1 MNLFNKY
8 IVSIFFLLVGI
19 SYNYAQCYPGNIVT
33 STFATG
39 GTGNYLDRII
49 WLTWGAQ
56 SSADTYGKTNQI
68 LNDGE
73 TSYASIPLSQN
84 KYFCLQAT
92 IDNVTPS
99 SSIKSYIPG
108 NYTGDSMDNM
118 YNIGGAGNNNQM
130 VAGIINAN
138 SGTTV
143 NFNVNC
149 QAFLDGNPV
158 RIKGLVIAD
167 AESLSSSEELKVS
180 SDGDWRVIEVKKNLG
195 AGTYEILKSNIAG
208 GLQQVHLFNGN
219 DNNTAA
225 ITVLSFNETAYD
237 TQTNNYEINFNVEI
251 KGAGLTAIA
260 LGLLMPEL
268 DRGDAPD
275 TYGEALHIIDNSVF
289 TADQVPIG
297 TTINLNTNSY
307 TPAVEIPATNVGYL
321 GNVQPD
327 PDSASLY
334 SIDALADDNDGGN
347 LNEEDVLPP
356 NLKRFYYR
364 NFNYIAGENFQVDVP
379 YKTVDPSYLQAW
391 INFNVNG
398 VFEPAEGV
406 MQTLAPGTGTTTL
419 SWTVPNDVVIRP
431 TYMRLR
437 LSDNYYGMLTPETT
451 LLKGEVEDHRM
462 YVVKPAIT
470 NPFIP
475 SVTQE

>member
-1 MNLFNKY
+1 MRLFSKY
-8 IVSIFFLLVGI
+8 IMLALLLFA
-19 SYNYAQCYPGNIVT
+19 SFSSNAQCYPGNIVT

-39 GTGNYLDRII
+39 GTGNYLNRII

-56 SSADTYGKTNQI
+56 SSADTYGLTNQI

-73 TSYASIPLSQN
+73 TSYASIQLSQN

-92 IDNVTPS
+92 IDNVSPA
-99 SSIKSYIPG
+99 SSIRSYIPG
-108 NYTGDSMDNM
+108 NYNGDSMDNL

-143 NFNVNC
+143 NFTVNC
-149 QAFLDGNPV
+149 EASLDGNPV

-180 SDGDWRVIEVKKNLG
+180 AEGDWKVIEVKKNIG
-195 AGTYEILKSNIAG
+195 AGSYEIEKNNIAG
-208 GLQQVHLFNGN
+208 TVQEVHLFNGN

-237 TQTNNYEINFNVEI
+237 TEANNYEISFNVEV

-268 DRGDAPD
+268 DRGDAPES
-275 TYGEALHIIDNSVF
+275 YGEALHIIDNTEFSS
-289 TADQVPIG
+289 DQIPLS
-297 TTINLNTNSY
+297 TTVNLNTSTY
-307 TPAVEIPATNVGYL
+307 TPATEIPATNISYL
-321 GNVQPD
+321 GSTPPD
-327 PDSASLY
+327 RDFNTQY
-334 SIDALADDNDGGN
+334 SVDALGDDNDGGPTA
-347 LNEEDVLPP
+347 EEDVLPA

-364 NFNYIAGENFQVDVP
+364 NFNYVAGETFQIDVP
-379 YKTVDPSYLQAW
+379 YTTVDPSYLQAW
-391 INFNVNG
+391 IDFNVNG
-398 VFEPAEGV
+398 TFEAGEGV
-406 MQTLAPGTGTTTL
+406 MQALTPGTGTATL
-419 SWTVPNDVVIRP
+419 SWTVPNDVKILP
-431 TYMRLR
+431 TYLRLR
-437 LSDNYYGMLTPETT
+437 LSDNYYGMLTPENT

-462 YVVKPAIT
+462 YVVKPAMV